1 MESASEPYW
10 RDAVSGASGLHA
22 AITLDDAETETR
34 LVSQAQAAGVEI
46 TPLSALWIPGTPESR
61 HHYGVVLGFAGVMEA
76 DIVQSIQVLK
86 KCWQ

>member
-1 MESASEPYW
+1 MM
-10 RDAVSGASGLHA
+10 LKQ
-22 AITLDDAETETR
+22 TR

-86 KCWQ
+86 KCWR

>member
-1 MESASEPYW
+1 M
-10 RDAVSGASGLHA
+10 
-22 AITLDDAETETR
+22 
-34 LVSQAQAAGVEI
+34 EI

-86 KCWQ
+86 MLAVTLLK